1 MQPLLI
7 ALLGL
12 AIAALLMLLSLTLH
26 GLWLLARAR
35 LQRQGLSLVVTKA
48 RWQEGDL
55 LQLQLRHRYFLLL
68 PRFIAG
74 QYLTLLAVAAGA
86 SPLRRC
92 YSLAAWSAWPWRYEL
107 CIKREEG
114 GRMSGWLG
122 TYARRGAVLRALPP
136 RGHFVLHDQHG
147 PHLLLL
153 AGGVGITPLRAM
165 VQAWQ
170 QRPLGR
176 RVTLLYAGRRQGDLA
191 YHDEFLALARRRA
204 DFDYQ
209 PLLSQAGAAAHIR
222 QGRLDGDMLQAC
234 LTADSQVFICAGEGL
249 LQHAR
254 MLLAQQGVSA
264 QQVHYEDFA
273 TQLGAGGGEHIV
285 HWQGQPLKY
294 QGQSSLLA
302 ALHEQGIEL
311 SADCWGGHCGSCR
324 AHCQGDVEW
333 RIQPSAPLAEGEI
346 LACCCI
352 PRSELNLVGVHST

>member
-12 AIAALLMLLSLTLH
+12 AAAALLMLIGLTLH
-26 GLWLLARAR
+26 GLWLLTRAR
-35 LQRQGLSLVVTKA
+35 QQRRGLALVVTQA
-48 RWQEGDL
+48 RWQAGDL
-55 LQLQLRHRYFLLL
+55 LQLQLRHRCFLPL

-74 QYLTLLAVAAGA
+74 QYLTLLAVPSGA

-92 YSLAAWSAWPWRYEL
+92 YSLAAWSTWPWRYEL
-107 CIKREEG
+107 CIKRAEF

-122 TYARRGAVLRALPP
+122 TYARPGAVLCALPP
-136 RGHFVLHDQHG
+136 RGQFVLHDQHG

-165 VQAWQ
+165 LQAWQ

-176 RVTLLYAGRRQGDLA
+176 RVTLLYAGRRLGDLA
-191 YHDEFLALARRRA
+191 YHDEFLALARRRP

-209 PLLSQAGAAAHIR
+209 PLLSQADAVAHTR
-222 QGRLDGDMLQAC
+222 HGRLDGAILQAS
-234 LTADSQVFICAGEGL
+234 LAADSQVFICAGEGL
-249 LQHAR
+249 LQHALT
-254 MLLAQQGVSA
+254 LLAQQGVSP
-264 QQVHYEDFA
+264 QQVHYEAFA
-273 TQLGAGGGEHIV
+273 TQLGAGSGEHVV

-311 SADCWGGHCGSCR
+311 PADCWGGHCGSCR

-333 RIQPSAPLAEGEI
+333 RIRPSVTLAEGEI

-352 PRSELNLVGVHST
+352 PRGALDLHCVQSC